1 MTFLAQKHLSFSD
14 KVRSGKHIFTQ
25 TSFSFVSQASP
36 ERDDSCSE
44 IPPYHGRIEMPEEP
58 GDDVE
63 ESEMEMTR
71 NYGNSLPK
79 KDSNAGVVNKV
90 KHKLFMETVPI

>member
-1 MTFLAQKHLSFSD
+1 
-14 KVRSGKHIFTQ
+14 
-25 TSFSFVSQASP
+25 
-36 ERDDSCSE
+36 
-44 IPPYHGRIEMPEEP
+44 MPEEP

-79 KDSNAGVVNKV
+79 KDSNAGVANKV